1 LSAGEWQKVA
11 LARTGLPV
19 AQVVILDEPINA
31 MDALSEQQVMETFWT
46 VTPNCIRILISHRLS
61 AVRQADRIY
70 VLSGGQIVE
79 SGNHD
84 ELMRMRGSY
93 ADLFAAQA
101 RSYQ

>member
-1 LSAGEWQKVA
+1 
-11 LARTGLPV
+11 
-19 AQVVILDEPINA
+19 
-31 MDALSEQQVMETFWT
+31 METFWT
-46 VTPNCIRILISHRLS
+46 VTSNCIRILISHRLS

-70 VLSGGQIVE
+70 VLSGGRIVE

-84 ELMRMRGSY
+84 ELMRMDGSY